1 MASVP
6 TEKGKTMREKL
17 IELLDKVLIKYD
29 RGCLPF
35 VMNEIADH
43 LIANGVTVP
52 DTNVRKW
59 ISVKDRLP
67 DKDTLVLCIG
77 SKGGMFLGYVRFLYG
92 DDTTA
97 YTRVPNS
104 RSSRH
109 TEYWMPLPEPPK
121 GE

>member
-1 MASVP
+1 
-6 TEKGKTMREKL
+6 MREKL
-17 IELLDKVLIKYD
+17 IEL
-29 RGCLPF
+29 
-35 VMNEIADH
+35 
-43 LIANGVTVP
+43 ANGVLRYLPWGEIQKDTAERIADRMIEHGVTVQ
-52 DTNVRKW
+52 KW